1 MGAERATLIHVIDSF
16 DVLQYSIPYS
26 LEIAPQSISGS
37 NNHKVN
43 IHLDSLTQQFQTGV
57 VPSYSYHPLNP
68 LFMTAGPSRIPP
80 GT

>member
-1 MGAERATLIHVIDSF
+1 MGAERATLIDAIDSF

-43 IHLDSLTQQFQTGV
+43 IHLDSLTRQFQTGV